1 MASKIDP
8 AALEL
13 VDQPEN
19 RSPEDDPFA
28 DVQVF
33 DDPPP
38 LPRRQL
44 DEEVVSVLRAEAERE
59 ATARLADAAQSGAA
73 QAGTAQAGTAQA
85 GTAQSGTAQSGA
97 DPTSGVSAPTAEMTA
112 LERLAAA
119 IAVPASDAGASQ
131 PDGHDH
137 RAAAKGAG
145 RLPDIDM
152 IRETLHSSEV
162 DAADDADAEP
172 DVRFRS
178 GFRAGFLSVL
188 VLGVLMSL
196 AYVFAGEIVAY
207 LPQSEPYLRSYVIQ
221 VDEARTWVDALIR
234 SATNMLQGNSG
245 DA

>member
-73 QAGTAQAGTAQA
+73 QAGTAQA
-85 GTAQSGTAQSGA
+85 GA